1 MSIRDPSAAL
11 RMTKRGIVGRGLAP
25 AVMVEIVVL
34 ADKRDYA
41 YGVAIF
47 TCGKRYYAYGI
58 AICFPMENVFNS
70 HDIKSTLARCKSAFL
85 F

>member
-1 MSIRDPSAAL
+1 M
-11 RMTKRGIVGRGLAP
+11 
-25 AVMVEIVVL
+25 MVEIVVL

-58 AICFPMENVFNS
+58 AICFPMENVFNL
-70 HDIKSTLARCKSAFL
+70 HDIKNTLARARVFFFRL
-85 F
+85 ILRD